1 MKKNDVVH
9 NKSQFVSQNV
19 QLNNNG
25 FLSGKES
32 NLLSVYMQA
41 TGSNVQV
48 FDCNFQPL
56 ELEGSFSIE
65 NNICRYCTGVSCS
78 RNNCREMHA
87 NNILESSRN
96 GRSIVYQCA
105 LGLMFWISPIYSEG
119 NFNGALRGS
128 GFLGCGADTSFSEK
142 YDKTC
147 DGKYNDNISPEE
159 FEKRVLAFPFSDDE
173 KIKSLSEMLLLYAES
188 LSRGSENYH
197 EMLSLRF
204 EQQASLSALIDDLK
218 AKYPKG
224 CGLPVYPL
232 EKERQLVALLRRG
245 NKHGADKLLNELLS
259 VIVFCNQDHF
269 RYIQLR
275 ALELAVLL
283 ARAGTNS
290 VCSAEMGNNAQYI
303 KQIQGAE
310 TIEELAATLHNLV
323 EYLVVQI
330 VSFQGIS
337 HACAMRKA
345 EFFIKENF
353 TRKISLREIAKVA
366 GLSAPYFSTIF
377 KEEMGENLSKYI
389 NRQRVEKAS
398 RMLLETNLPLIE
410 ISNAC
415 CFEDQSWFSKIFR
428 SFTGISPSK
437 YRSQG
442 GKISIA

>member
-1 MKKNDVVH
+1 MKEENEV
-9 NKSQFVSQNV
+9 
-19 QLNNNG
+19 
-25 FLSGKES
+25 LST
-32 NLLSVYMQA
+32 YMQA

-48 FDCNFQPL
+48 FDCNSQPC

-65 NNICRYCTGVSCS
+65 QNICRYCTGISSGC
-78 RNNCREMHA
+78 NNCHGNCREMHT
-87 NNILESSRN
+87 NKIRESSRN
-96 GRSIVYQCA
+96 GRSLIYQCD
-105 LGLMFWISPIYSEG
+105 LGLMFWISPIYDEG
-119 NFNGALRGS
+119 KFSGALRGS
-128 GFLGCGADTSFSEK
+128 GFLSSGTAVPIQEKFDKKADEPA
-142 YDKTC
+142 
-147 DGKYNDNISPEE
+147 NEAISPEE
-159 FEKRVLAFPFSDDE
+159 FERRILAFPAVDDE
-173 KIKSLSEMLLLYAES
+173 KIQSLSEMLHLCAET
-188 LSRGSENYH
+188 LSTGNENYH

-224 CGLPVYPL
+224 SGFPVYPL

-245 NKHGADKLLNELLS
+245 NKQEAGKLLDELLS

-275 ALELAVLL
+275 TIELAVLL
-283 ARAGTNS
+283 ARAETNS
-290 VCSAEMGNNAQYI
+290 IGSAGTENKVRYI
-303 KQIQGAE
+303 KQIQDAK
-310 TIEELAATLHNLV
+310 TVEELAAILHNMV
-323 EYLVVQI
+323 EKIVVQI
-330 VSFQGIS
+330 ILFQGIP
-337 HACAMRKA
+337 HASAMRKA

-353 TRKISLREIAKVA
+353 TRKISLREVAKIA

-398 RMLLETNLPLIE
+398 RMLLETDLSLSE

-415 CFEDQSWFSKIFR
+415 CFDDQSWFSKIFK

-442 GKISIA
+442 GKIRIA